1 MRVVSTTDRTVE
13 TKDCKVFNN
22 ISILEKFDI
31 YTVIVTEKV
40 TGLIETEDVRVL
52 LNTTNIAQAFNCYSE
67 HGGSNLV
74 KGRKN

>member
-22 ISILEKFDI
+22 ISIVEKFGI
-31 YTVIVTEKV
+31 YAVIVVEKI
-40 TGLIETEDVRVL
+40 TGIIETEAVRVL
-52 LNTTNIAQAFNCYSE
+52 LNTTDIAQAFNCYSE

-74 KGRKN
+74 KEKD